1 MNKEEAEKLY
11 GLLQD
16 LGWEYQRMSTDGQ
29 TTLNE
34 IYEMVGIEPMEDDR
48 HLDIDYMMNKVE
60 DKDYLETETD
70 VYEFGQTV
78 SNEDWGRGVGTSR
91 VKKEDLE

>member
-1 MNKEEAEKLY
+1 MSTSSGNIYLMKIGVGAKMNKEEAER
-11 GLLQD
+11 LLALLKD

-34 IYEMVGIEPMEDDR
+34 IYAMVGIEPMEDDR

-60 DKDYLETETD
+60 GKD
-70 VYEFGQTV
+70 V
-78 SNEDWGRGVGTSR
+78 
-91 VKKEDLE
+91 

>member
-1 MNKEEAEKLY
+1 MNDNEKAER
-11 GLLQD
+11 LLDLLND

-34 IYEMVGIEPMEDDR
+34 IYAMVGIEPMEDDR

-60 DKDYLETETD
+60 GKDDQSIL
-70 VYEFGQTV
+70 
-78 SNEDWGRGVGTSR
+78 
-91 VKKEDLE
+91 

>member
-29 TTLNE
+29 TTLNS

-48 HLDIDYMMNKVE
+48 HLDVEYMMNKVE
-60 DKDYLETETD
+60 GKDE
-70 VYEFGQTV
+70 
-78 SNEDWGRGVGTSR
+78 
-91 VKKEDLE
+91 

>member
-1 MNKEEAEKLY
+1 MNREEAEKLY

-29 TTLNE
+29 TTLNS

-48 HLDIDYMMNKVE
+48 HLDVEYMMNKVE
-60 DKDYLETETD
+60 GKDE
-70 VYEFGQTV
+70 
-78 SNEDWGRGVGTSR
+78 
-91 VKKEDLE
+91 